1 MSNNVLQFKNP
12 DKNILSA
19 MQIQSIADTLRG
31 ENEDVENVSKPVNLD
46 LNNAGEVLRL
56 ALVGKLVPDSNPT
69 VLLERFRSLAKDI
82 QS

>member
-1 MSNNVLQFKNP
+1 
-12 DKNILSA
+12 